1 MRETRGAPDDE
12 RILKMSVPTITDEE
26 RREALNKAA
35 EARQRQAE
43 VRQEVREGK
52 LGLEDLLDDPRAQ
65 RMRVLSALKTLPGIG
80 ECRARRIMA
89 ELRIGENRRI
99 KGLGSNQRTALVEWR
114 RKTFPEVQ

>member
-1 MRETRGAPDDE
+1 
-12 RILKMSVPTITDEE
+12 MSVPTITDEE

-65 RMRVLSALKTLPGIG
+65 RMRVLFALKTLPGIG

-114 RKTFPEVQ
+114 RRTFPEVQ